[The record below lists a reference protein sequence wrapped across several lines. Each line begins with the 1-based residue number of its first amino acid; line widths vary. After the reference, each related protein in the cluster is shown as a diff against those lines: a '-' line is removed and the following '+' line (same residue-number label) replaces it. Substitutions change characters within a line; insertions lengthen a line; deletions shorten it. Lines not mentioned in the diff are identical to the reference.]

1 MCLITIVFVHY
12 WDYNVMVTNYV
23 GRTGEKSTAALW
35 GGVDMY
41 AIISFIPIVV
51 TVVLMVGFNWPAKRA
66 LPLAWILACIIAVT
80 VWKMPVLSM
89 DGTSAVGQTL
99 TGFLSAFE
107 VLVIIFGAILIMN
120 TLSQS
125 GAMAAIN
132 GMFKSI
138 TPDARLQAIIIGF
151 IFGAFIEGAAGFG
164 TPAALA
170 APLMISVGFPP
181 LCAAMVALI
190 YNSVPVCFGAVGT
203 PTNTAFATVKDAVTG
218 LGGDPDAWKM
228 ALTFW
233 SALPLAI
240 GAAIIMIIGVGFV
253 CKFYGKNRKFSE
265 VVPVI
270 PYILFLTVVF
280 DVFYLLIAAF
290 IGPELVSL
298 LAAIITLFII
308 MFTTKKGFLVPKEV
322 WTFDDK
328 DKWDSTWLSTT
339 KVPEP
344 KQSDMNLVKA
354 WTPYVLIAIILVVT
368 RVAQRF
374 EANAGNSGWAD
385 KLKSFTVG
393 TGQSGVILGANWN
406 WAICWSPGIV
416 FIIVALI
423 TIGLHGMSGDRIKL
437 AWQGALKQVSGAA
450 IALLFGV
457 AMVNIFRFTSMPAEQ
472 IPAGVAEGVSY
483 SMLYAMAKGLAD
495 ISGKAYLIIA
505 PFIGVLGSY
514 MSGSNTV
521 SNTLFSSLQ
530 FTTAGIVHLPYV
542 LIVALQNNGGAIGN
556 MICVNNVVSACATTG
571 TNGNE
576 GRVIR
581 TNIIP
586 CAAFCII
593 VVIVMAVAIMLG
605 INPQALPYA

>member
-1 MCLITIVFVHY
+1 
-12 WDYNVMVTNYV
+12 
-23 GRTGEKSTAALW
+23 
-35 GGVDMY
+35 MY
-41 AIISFIPIVV
+41 AIIAFIPIIV
-51 TVVLMVGFNWPAKRA
+51 TIVLMVGFNWPAKRA
-66 LPLAWILACIIAVT
+66 LPLAWIIACLIGIA
-80 VWKMPVLSM
+80 VWKMPILSF

-132 GMFKSI
+132 GMFMGI

-170 APLMISVGFPP
+170 APLLISLGFPP

-203 PTNTAFATVKDAVTG
+203 PTNTAFATVKDAVEA
-218 LGGDPDAWKM
+218 LGGNGDAWKM

-233 SALPLAI
+233 TALPLAI
-240 GAAIIMIIGVGFV
+240 GCAIILFLGVGFV
-253 CKFYGKNRKFSE
+253 CKFYGKNRKFSDVFP
-265 VVPVI
+265 VV
-270 PYILFLTVVF
+270 PYILFVTVVF
-280 DVFYLLIAAF
+280 DIFYLLIASF

-298 LAAIITLFII
+298 LAAIITLFIVLL
-308 MFTTKKGFLVPKEV
+308 TTRKGFLVPKEV

-328 DKWDSTWLSTT
+328 ENWDKSWLATT

-344 KQSDMNLVKA
+344 KLSNMALVKA
-354 WTPYVLIAIILVVT
+354 WTPYFLIAIILVVT

-374 EANAGNSGWAD
+374 EVNA
-385 KLKSFTVG
+385 
-393 TGQSGVILGANWN
+393 GQSGLFDKIKTFTIGTGSSNIILGANWN
-406 WAICWSPGIV
+406 WAMLWSPGIV

-423 TIGLHGMSGDRIKL
+423 TIPLHGMNGENVQT
-437 AWQGALKQVSGAA
+437 AWKGALNQVKGAA

-457 AMVNIFRFTSMPAEQ
+457 AMVNIFRFTNMPADRL
-472 IPAGVAEGVSY
+472 PAGVGEGVAY
-483 SMLYAMAKGLAD
+483 SMLYSMAKGLAD
-495 ISGKAYLIIA
+495 IAGRGYLFIA

-530 FTTAGIVHLPYV
+530 FTTAGLVGLPYV
-542 LIVALQNNGGAIGN
+542 LVVALQNMGGAIGN
-556 MICVNNVVSACATTG
+556 MVCVNNVVSACATTG

-576 GRVIR
+576 GKIIKI
-581 TNIIP
+581 NIIP
-586 CAAFCII
+586 CVCFCI
-593 VVIVMAVAIMLG
+593 VVIAVIGIAIAMG
-605 INPQALPYA
+605 ANPEALPYAQ

>member
-1 MCLITIVFVHY
+1 
-12 WDYNVMVTNYV
+12 
-23 GRTGEKSTAALW
+23 
-35 GGVDMY
+35 MY
-41 AIISFIPIVV
+41 AIIAFVPILV
-51 TVVLMVGFNWPAKRA
+51 TIVLMAVFNWPAKRA
-66 LPLAWILACIIAVT
+66 LPLAWIVACVIAVAL
-80 VWKMPVLSM
+80 WKMPVISF
-89 DGTSAVGQTL
+89 DGTSAVGQTI

-132 GMFKSI
+132 GMFKGI
-138 TPDARLQAIIIGF
+138 TPDARLQAVIIGF

-203 PTNTAFATVKDAVTG
+203 PTNTAFATVKDAVAG
-218 LGGDPDAWKM
+218 LGGDVDAWKM

-240 GAAIIMIIGVGFV
+240 GCAIILIIGVGFV
-253 CKFYGKNRKFSE
+253 CKFYGKDKKFSDVLP
-265 VVPVI
+265 VVPFIIYVT
-270 PYILFLTVVF
+270 LVF

-298 LAAIITLFII
+298 LAAIIALFVV
-308 MFTTKKGFLVPKEV
+308 MLTTRKGFLVPKDV
-322 WTFDDK
+322 WTFDKKDNWDK
-328 DKWDSTWLSTT
+328 SWLATT
-339 KVPEP
+339 EVPEP
-344 KQSDMNLVKA
+344 KVSDMSLIKA
-354 WTPYVLIAIILVVT
+354 WLPYVIIALILVIT
-368 RVAQRF
+368 RVSQRM
-374 EANAGNSGWAD
+374 EANAGNSGFFD
-385 KLKSFTVG
+385 KMKTFTVG
-393 TGQSGVILGANWN
+393 TGQSNVILGANWN
-406 WAICWSPGIV
+406 WAILWSPGIV

-423 TIGLHGMSGDRIKL
+423 TIPLHGMNGDAVKT
-437 AWQGALKQVSGAA
+437 AWKGALNQVKGAA

-457 AMVNIFRFTSMPAEQ
+457 AMVNIFRFTNMPAENL
-472 IPAGVAEGVSY
+472 PAGVPEGVTY
-483 SMLYAMAKGLAD
+483 SMLYSMAKGLAD
-495 ISGKAYLIIA
+495 IAGSAYLVFA

-530 FTTAGIVHLPYV
+530 FTTAGLVGLPYV
-542 LIVALQNNGGAIGN
+542 LVVALQNNGGAIGN

-576 GRVIR
+576 GKIIRV
-581 TNIIP
+581 NIIP
-586 CAAFCII
+586 CVVFCI
-593 VVIVMAVAIMLG
+593 VVIAVMGVAIALG
-605 INPQALPYA
+605 ANPQALPYNN

>member
-1 MCLITIVFVHY
+1 
-12 WDYNVMVTNYV
+12 
-23 GRTGEKSTAALW
+23 
-35 GGVDMY
+35 MY

-51 TVVLMVGFNWPAKRA
+51 TIVLMVGFNWPAKRA
-66 LPLAWILACIIAVT
+66 LPLAWVLAVIIGVA
-80 VWKMPVLSM
+80 VWKMPFFST

-170 APLMISVGFPP
+170 GPLLISVGFPP

-218 LGGDPDAWKM
+218 LGGNADAWKM

-270 PYILFLTVVF
+270 PYIIYVTLVF

-298 LAAIITLFII
+298 LAAIISLFVV

-322 WTFDDK
+322 WTFDSK
-328 DKWDSTWLSTT
+328 ENWDSTWLSTT

-354 WTPYVLIAIILVVT
+354 WTPYVLIAAILVIT

-374 EANAGNSGWAD
+374 EVNAGNSGWAD
-385 KLKSFTVG
+385 KLKGITVG
-393 TGQSGVILGANWN
+393 TGESGIILGANWN

-416 FIIVALI
+416 F
-423 TIGLHGMSGDRIKL
+423 
-437 AWQGALKQVSGAA
+437 
-450 IALLFGV
+450 FGV
-457 AMVNIFRFTSMPAEQ
+457 AMVNIFRLTSMPAEQ
-472 IPAGVAEGVSY
+472 IPAGVADGVSY

-495 ISGKAYLIIA
+495 VAGRGYLVIA

-530 FTTAGIVHLPYV
+530 FTTAGIVGLPYV

-556 MICVNNVVSACATTG
+556 MVCVNNVVSACATTG

-576 GRVIR
+576 GRIIR
-581 TNIIP
+581 ANIIP
-586 CAAFCII
+586 CAVFCII
-593 VVIVMAVAIMLG
+593 VVVVMAVAIAFG
-605 INPQALPYA
+605 ANPQALPYV

>member
-1 MCLITIVFVHY
+1 MF
-12 WDYNVMVTNYV
+12 
-23 GRTGEKSTAALW
+23 
-35 GGVDMY
+35 

-51 TVVLMVGFNWPAKRA
+51 TIVLMVGFNWPAKRA
-66 LPLAWILACIIAVT
+66 LPLAWILACIIGVA
-80 VWKMPVLSM
+80 VWKMPVIAM
-89 DGTSAVGQTL
+89 DGTSAIGQTIL
-99 TGFLSAFE
+99 GFLSAFE
-107 VLVIIFGAILIMN
+107 TLVIIFGAILIMN

-132 GMFKSI
+132 GMFKGI

-170 APLMISVGFPP
+170 APLLISVGFPP

-190 YNSVPVCFGAVGT
+190 FNSVPVCFGAVGT
-203 PTNTAFATVKDAVTG
+203 PTNMAFTTVKDAVAG
-218 LGGDPDAWKM
+218 LGGDLDAWKM

-240 GAAIIMIIGVGFV
+240 GCAVIMIIAVGFV
-253 CKFYGKNRKFSE
+253 CKFYGREKKFSDVFP
-265 VVPVI
+265 VVP
-270 PYILFLTVVF
+270 YIFFVTITF
-280 DVFYLLIAAF
+280 DFFYLLIAAF

-298 LAAIITLFII
+298 LAAIITLLITVV
-308 MFTTKKGFLVPKEV
+308 TTKNGFLVPKDV
-322 WTFDDK
+322 WTFDKK
-328 DKWDSTWLSTT
+328 DNWDRSWLATT

-344 KQSDMNLVKA
+344 KVSDMALVKA
-354 WTPYVLIAIILVVT
+354 WTPYFIIAGLLVLT
-368 RVAQRF
+368 RVAQKF
-374 EANAGNSGWAD
+374 GVGLFD
-385 KLKSFTVG
+385 QMKSFTIG
-393 TGQSGVILGANWN
+393 TGSSGLIFGGNWN
-406 WAICWSPGIV
+406 WAILWNPGVV
-416 FIIVALI
+416 FILVALI
-423 TIGLHGMSGDRIKL
+423 TIPLHGMTGDNVRT
-437 AWQGALKQVSGAA
+437 AWKGALNQVKGAA

-457 AMVNIFRFTSMPAEQ
+457 AMVNIFRFTKMPVEMV
-472 IPAGVAEGVSY
+472 PAGVGEGVSY

-495 ISGKAYLIIA
+495 IAGSAYLVIA
-505 PFIGVLGSY
+505 PFIGVLGAY

-556 MICVNNVVSACATTG
+556 MVCVNNVVSACATTG

-576 GRVIR
+576 GKIIK

-586 CAAFCII
+586 CATFCII
-593 VVIVMAVAIMLG
+593 VVIVMAIAIIMG
-605 INPQALPYA
+605 ANPQALPYA